1 MAGYSIRIKPSAAKE
16 VDAIEPKKLRRQVV
30 ERILN
35 LATDPRP
42 RGCEKLADR
51 SNRYRV
57 RQGPYRIVY
66 AVADDE
72 RVVVIFKVGHR
83 SEVYRD
89 R

>member
-1 MAGYSIRIKPSAAKE
+1 VAGYSIRIKPSAAKE
-16 VDAIEPKKLRRQVV
+16 VDAIEPKKLRRQIVA
-30 ERILN
+30 RIRQ
-35 LATDPRP
+35 LAIEPRP

-51 SNRYRV
+51 SNRHRV

-66 AVADDE
+66 SIADDE
-72 RVVVIFKVGHR
+72 RIVVIFKVGHR

>member
-1 MAGYSIRIKPSAAKE
+1 VAGYSIRIKPSAAKE
-16 VDAIEPKKLRRQVV
+16 VEAIEPKKLRRQVV

-42 RGCEKLADR
+42 RGCEKLAGG
-51 SNRYRV
+51 SGRYRI

-66 AVADDE
+66 SVADDE
-72 RVVVIFKVGHR
+72 HVAVVFKVGHR

>member
-30 ERILN
+30 ERILD

-42 RGCEKLADR
+42 RGCEKLADG
-51 SNRYRV
+51 SNHYRV
-57 RQGPYRIVY
+57 RHGAYRIVY